1 MNSDFKD
8 LLQIFAEEEVEY
20 LIIGAYA
27 VMNYTQPRYTK
38 EIDLW
43 IKPDVENSHRVARA
57 FARFGVPLIEVTRE
71 DFAEEGLQY
80 VIGVSPCQIDF
91 LTTMPGAIS
100 FEDSWCKRETN
111 KTKEGF
117 AIHYLGKA
125 DLITAKKLPGVPRI
139 SPISTN
145 YAAPTHSPKNSA
157 PPRLWMRHNKDVFK
171 IHHWKFDVRRPSRH
185 PQPTRPSVIRL
196 TIAKRLRSMG
206 FPARSHFSPTNQV
219 PTKSWPCEKIQDFEN
234 ELSKSKSLL

>member
-38 EIDLW
+38 DIALW
-43 IKPDVENSHRVARA
+43 IKPDAENSYRVARA

-100 FEDSWCKRETN
+100 FEDSWGKRETN
-111 KTKEGF
+111 KTKRRLSHPLPRQGRPHHRQENCR
-117 AIHYLGKA
+117 AIRVNL
-125 DLITAKKLPGVPRI
+125 
-139 SPISTN
+139 
-145 YAAPTHSPKNSA
+145 
-157 PPRLWMRHNKDVFK
+157 RLNLF
-171 IHHWKFDVRRPSRH
+171 I
-185 PQPTRPSVIRL
+185 
-196 TIAKRLRSMG
+196 
-206 FPARSHFSPTNQV
+206 
-219 PTKSWPCEKIQDFEN
+219 
-234 ELSKSKSLL
+234 